1 MGQDLSMIVHICG
14 MDRTNSEENIA
25 QLELI
30 NSIFT
35 EPNNGENTNN
45 YTIRN
50 SKKPKW
56 NAIIYKQ
63 QKNFALVKKTIKDYI
78 ELAKKKK

>member
-1 MGQDLSMIVHICG
+1 MGQTQTINIDLTMIVHVCG
-14 MDRTNSEENIA
+14 ADKKNSNGIIR
-25 QLELI
+25 QMELI

-63 QKNFALVKKTIKDYI
+63 QKNFALVKKTIKD
-78 ELAKKKK
+78 